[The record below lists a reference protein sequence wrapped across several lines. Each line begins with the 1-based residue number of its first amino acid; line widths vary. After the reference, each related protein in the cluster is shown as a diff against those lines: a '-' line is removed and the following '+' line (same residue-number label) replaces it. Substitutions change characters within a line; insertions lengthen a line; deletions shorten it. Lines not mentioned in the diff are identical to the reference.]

1 MHKPISF
8 PGQGVGR
15 LAAGLLWAAAG
26 LAQAS
31 TASFSAVVDGTS
43 QIVEIINP
51 TGPVVR
57 VETSATGSGSLGLLS
72 YFSGDV
78 IDLASG
84 QGTGTNRFVTAN
96 GDQLFGSFTVQ
107 MVPGADPSLFG
118 LIGAMAFNGGTGS
131 FLGASGSGSFLGNGQ
146 FVSSSQALTHFVFE
160 GLVTSV
166 PEPGTGILALL
177 GLGLG
182 MGWLRRARGG
192 WLQLIPSPAH
202 PTRHHKAPS
211 RPDSACF

>member
-1 MHKPISF
+1 MHKPISC

-26 LAQAS
+26 LAQA
-31 TASFSAVVDGTS
+31 AGAPFSAVVDGTS

-51 TGPVVR
+51 VGPVVR
-57 VETSATGSGSLGLLS
+57 VETSATGSGSVGLLS
-72 YFSGDV
+72 YYSGDV

-118 LIGAMAFNGGTGS
+118 LIGAMTFNGGTGS
-131 FLGASGSGSFLGNGQ
+131 FLGSSGSGSFLGSGQ
-146 FVSSSQALTHFVFE
+146 FVSSSLALTHFVFE
-160 GLVTSV
+160 GQVTSV

-182 MGWLRRARGG
+182 IRWMHRPRGG
-192 WLQLIPSPAH
+192 WLQLIPSPA
-202 PTRHHKAPS
+202 PPARRRPAPS
-211 RPDSACF
+211 RPG